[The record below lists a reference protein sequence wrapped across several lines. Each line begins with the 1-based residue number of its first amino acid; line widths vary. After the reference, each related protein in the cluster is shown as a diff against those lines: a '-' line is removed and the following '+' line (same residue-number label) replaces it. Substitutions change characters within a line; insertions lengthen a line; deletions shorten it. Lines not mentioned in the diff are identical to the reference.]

1 MSQSKPGILKVL
13 GVAVSLPTAILG
25 AYFFQ
30 KMLVQKGWIENWV
43 GTALIVVVVAYVL
56 YLMIKYALKQ

>member
-1 MSQSKPGILKVL
+1 ML